1 MVTFYSATMHHYR
14 ARINTTDGL
23 FDYDGMQVH
32 DWKPVKL
39 DAPLDGYLP
48 SMVYYTATTKQ

>member
-48 SMVYYTATTKQ
+48 SMVYYTAMS